1 VVSEKPIS
9 APSDASSENGA
20 AKDGDNPAERSSPSP
35 PTPAENE
42 AAVNEATETPHA
54 ATDQPSAAAPA
65 SPRKTGD
72 DSSSA
77 PADAG
82 AKTDQATAKTEE
94 AAPGGGDHAHA
105 RRRVR
110 NPAIARAFRSGRPV
124 QGKVEHTIKGGYE
137 VRIGRARAFCP
148 FSQMDVRRVEQPEA
162 HEGKQY
168 LFRVIQ
174 FRRGGEDIV
183 VSRRVLLEEERNEEA
198 KAVYATLIEGSVM
211 LGHVA
216 SIADFGAFVD
226 LGAGVLGL
234 VHISELAH
242 TRVDKV
248 GDAVKLGDPVIVKIL
263 KIDTDKHR
271 ISLSIRQAQED
282 PWLKAARE
290 FKVGESYLGKVLRQ
304 ADFGAFVEMAE
315 GVEALAHARDVRPT
329 PEGWQAALPPGHE
342 GRWLVMAIEPDR
354 HRLAVAPAPEEG
366 APPPPEIKQGA
377 TLTGLVKKAERSGVL
392 VWLAPGKVGFVPAPW
407 TGVPRGKPLNQE
419 FATAREIEVEVVDVD
434 ADGQRIRLGIK
445 GVAREP
451 LAPPRERR
459 PAKREST
466 PRTQSVGDAGTFG
479 TSLGDALR
487 DAFSKR
493 DGGS

>member
-1 VVSEKPIS
+1 VVTEKPIS
-9 APSDASSENGA
+9 APSDVSSDDGA
-20 AKDGDNPAERSSPSP
+20 TKDGDNHPEPTPPSP
-35 PTPAENE
+35 PASPENESTVNEGAGAPAAASDQATPAPPASASKSEEE
-42 AAVNEATETPHA
+42 ASPESAEETP
-54 ATDQPSAAAPA
+54 
-65 SPRKTGD
+65 
-72 DSSSA
+72 
-77 PADAG
+77 
-82 AKTDQATAKTEE
+82 AKTDD
-94 AAPGGGDHAHA
+94 AAPGASDSPHA

-110 NPAIARAFRSGRPV
+110 NPSIARAFRSGRPV

-183 VSRRVLLEEERNEEA
+183 VSRRVLLEEERNDEA

-263 KIDTDKHR
+263 KIDTDKRR
-271 ISLSIRQAQED
+271 ISLSIRH
-282 PWLKAARE
+282 
-290 FKVGESYLGKVLRQ
+290 

-329 PEGWQAALPPGHE
+329 PEGWQSALPTGHE
-342 GRWLVMAIEPDR
+342 GRWLVMEIEPDR
-354 HRLAVAPAPEEG
+354 HRLAVTPMPEQG
-366 APPPPEIKQGA
+366 APPSPEIKEGA

-407 TGVPRGKPLNQE
+407 TGVPRGTLLNKE
-419 FATAREIEVEVVDVD
+419 FTAAREVEVEVVGVD
-434 ADGQRIRLGIK
+434 GDGSRIRLGIK
-445 GVAREP
+445 GVDRQP
-451 LAPPRERR
+451 LEPPRPRR
-459 PAKREST
+459 PAKKSAAS
-466 PRTQSVGDAGTFG
+466 PRTESVGDSRTFG

-493 DGGS
+493 DDET